1 LSPLSSHV
9 LSPPLPLTHPPT
21 SLDFD
26 LDREAP
32 AARLFLSLPTTASH
46 LPRRAIRG
54 APPPSFFSPTP
65 TGDGGEVKIP
75 HQPERLPADGEVS
88 ARLRPPS
95 PASTALPR
103 HGGGSLRRLLP
114 SARPASRAVS
124 AKMLP
129 SSPIL
134 WVAGRRGGLIGWI
147 ELEMRRRR
155 GGRGSGGDLVRV

>member
-65 TGDGGEVKIP
+65 TGDGGE
-75 HQPERLPADGEVS
+75 
-88 ARLRPPS
+88 
-95 PASTALPR
+95 
-103 HGGGSLRRLLP
+103 
-114 SARPASRAVS
+114 
-124 AKMLP
+124 
-129 SSPIL
+129 
-134 WVAGRRGGLIGWI
+134 
-147 ELEMRRRR
+147 
-155 GGRGSGGDLVRV
+155 RGSWDGILAIWCILLSFCSLIFPLIS